1 MFKDNEDMTA
11 ISFMDRFAAVVVTAF
26 SVVAAVGLLGLDV
39 MWLMD
44 ERLPIPA
51 RQLFEWQIAPAMAC
65 GLMLVGA
72 WSGRIDR
79 RENSRDADIKNT

>member
-1 MFKDNEDMTA
+1 MTA

-44 ERLPIPA
+44 ERLPVPA
-51 RQLFEWQIAPAMAC
+51 RQLFEWQIAPLMAC
-65 GLMLVGA
+65 GLIALGA
-72 WSGRIDR
+72 WSGRLDR
-79 RENSRDADIKNT
+79 RNAPQCLDIKKT

>member
-1 MFKDNEDMTA
+1 MTA

-44 ERLPIPA
+44 ERLPVPG
-51 RQLFEWQIAPAMAC
+51 RQLFEWQIAPVMAC
-65 GLMLVGA
+65 GLIALGA
-72 WSGRIDR
+72 WSGRRDR
-79 RENSRDADIKNT
+79 RDDDQSDGIKNA